1 MLNGLKEASE
11 NSQDDA
17 ALLDKE
23 SVGNFLQ
30 KFEAKATKKTGL
42 LEQKEQRYGEN
53 LSEFAGKSNVDSIL
67 DSGNFCNDDSSPYRD
82 MHSRN
87 NSGVPHQ
94 FADRFDRLRINN
106 KLNRNKNDGFSHE
119 VSQESADKLRSDNE
133 SMGVG

>member
-42 LEQKEQRYGEN
+42 LEQKE
-53 LSEFAGKSNVDSIL
+53 
-67 DSGNFCNDDSSPYRD
+67 
-82 MHSRN
+82 
-87 NSGVPHQ
+87 
-94 FADRFDRLRINN
+94 
-106 KLNRNKNDGFSHE
+106 
-119 VSQESADKLRSDNE
+119 
-133 SMGVG
+133 